1 MSRVKI
7 LLYGRLVDGIGAEV
21 DLDAPGGSSIAE
33 LRTRLAA
40 AYPSA
45 AELLASK
52 RVRACVGNVL
62 VDDEHRPTPGEPV
75 EFLPPVS
82 GG

>member
-1 MSRVKI
+1 MKI
-7 LLYGRLVDGIGAEV
+7 LLYGRLADTLGAEI
-21 DLDAPGGSSIAE
+21 DLDAPGGCSIAD
-33 LRTRLAA
+33 LRSRLAA
-40 AYPSA
+40 AHPA
-45 AELLASK
+45 TAQLLASS

-62 VDDEHRPTPGEPV
+62 VDEQHRPAAGEPV